1 MISEKTQRFAV
12 KVVALNNRFTDDDY
26 PIYLIK
32 RVLTEADND
41 YCLLFC
47 LSFEKYII
55 LNPKL
60 KRYNAIKIIQRHMET
75 ASYQTIEIK

>member
-12 KVVALNNRFTDDDY
+12 KAVALNNRFTDEDY
-26 PIYLIK
+26 PFYLIK

-47 LSFEKYII
+47 LSLKKYII
-55 LNPKL
+55 LTPKL
-60 KRYNAIKIIQRHMET
+60 KRYQAIKMMQRYIET
-75 ASYQTIEIK
+75 APYQTIEIK